1 MFLNLNLRTAE
12 MNTVFRPLKSEP
24 LGRHVGAIHELPAW
38 YAKFIVHRKIFD
50 ICKIVFTFVHTYYIM
65 YEP

>member
-1 MFLNLNLRTAE
+1 MFLNLNLMTAE

-38 YAKFIVHRKIFD
+38 YAEFLVHRKIFD
-50 ICKIVFTFVHTYYIM
+50 ICKIIVCA
-65 YEP
+65 